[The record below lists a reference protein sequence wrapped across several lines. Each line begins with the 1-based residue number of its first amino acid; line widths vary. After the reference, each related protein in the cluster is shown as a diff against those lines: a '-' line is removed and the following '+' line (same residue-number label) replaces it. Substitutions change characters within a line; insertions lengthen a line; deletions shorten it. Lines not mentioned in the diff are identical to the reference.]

1 MGMTIMRHS
10 KTTHLSRLVAAGMVT
25 PLLLATS
32 ACGKGDKA
40 ASDSAGGTVAMG
52 DSAAGASTASMN
64 SAPNN
69 TGMVDAPVAQLLAM
83 SNRSEISAGE
93 LASTKARNA
102 DVKSYAQQMVTEH
115 QQAMQTLTTMSS
127 TAGWS
132 IDSASMMSGMSGGG
146 TATGSAG
153 RATGTGTG
161 TTGAGGTTGTGTG
174 AGSAAAGTG
183 TGTSAA
189 GSAGTTAGTAG
200 GANGAGGTGSSQPLM
215 SVMMQMQQTNSQ
227 TMQSLRG
234 QSGAAF
240 DRAYMDSQLAA
251 HQQLLHVLGQYSNQ
265 VQNND
270 LRSHVSQ
277 IQSSVEQHLN
287 RAKEIRDKLGS

>member
-1 MGMTIMRHS
+1 
-10 KTTHLSRLVAAGMVT
+10 VVT
-25 PLLLATS
+25 PLLLAST
-32 ACGKGDKA
+32 ACGKGDQA

-52 DSAAGASTASMN
+52 DSAAGATTGSMN

-83 SNRSEISAGE
+83 ANRNEISAGE

-146 TATGSAG
+146 TGTGSAG
-153 RATGTGTG
+153 SATGTSA
-161 TTGAGGTTGTGTG
+161 TGAGTG
-174 AGSAAAGTG
+174 AGTGSAATGTG

-189 GSAGTTAGTAG
+189 GGAGTTAGTTG
-200 GANGAGGTGSSQPLM
+200 GATGAGGTGVSQPLM

-227 TMQSLRG
+227 TMQTLRG

-240 DRAYMDSQLAA
+240 DRSYMDAQLAA
-251 HQQLLHVLGQYSNQ
+251 HQQLLDVLRQYSNQ

-287 RAKEIRDKLGS
+287 KAKEIRDKLGS

>member
-1 MGMTIMRHS
+1 MRHS
-10 KTTHLSRLVAAGMVT
+10 KTKHLTRLVAAGVVT
-25 PLLLATS
+25 PLLLAST
-32 ACGKGDKA
+32 ACGKGDQA

-52 DSAAGASTASMN
+52 DSAAGATTGSMN

-69 TGMVDAPVAQLLAM
+69 TGMADAPVAQVLAM
-83 SNRSEISAGE
+83 SNRNEISAGE

-132 IDSASMMSGMSGGG
+132 IDSASMMSGMSGGAG
-146 TATGSAG
+146 TGSAG
-153 RATGTGTG
+153 SATGTSATGAGTG
-161 TTGAGGTTGTGTG
+161 TAAGT
-174 AGSAAAGTG
+174 GSAATGTG

-189 GSAGTTAGTAG
+189 GGAGTSGGTTG
-200 GANGAGGTGSSQPLM
+200 GATGAGGTGNSQPLM

-227 TMQSLRG
+227 AMQTLRG
-234 QSGAAF
+234 LSGAAF
-240 DRAYMDSQLAA
+240 DRSYMDSQLAA
-251 HQQLLHVLGQYSNQ
+251 HQQLLDVLRQYGNQ

-287 RAKEIRDKLGS
+287 KAKEIRDKLGS